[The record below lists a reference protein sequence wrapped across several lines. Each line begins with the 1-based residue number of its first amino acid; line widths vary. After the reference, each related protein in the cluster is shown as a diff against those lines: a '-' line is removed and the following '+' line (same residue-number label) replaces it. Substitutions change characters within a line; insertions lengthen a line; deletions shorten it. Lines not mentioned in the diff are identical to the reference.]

1 MTDVQTEVTDAQAGM
16 SRGQFIRNAAKGSL
30 VLVGGGSV
38 LASMDGI
45 AFAKS
50 SSLSKSDITV
60 LQTGYIAE
68 TLAVT
73 IYGAILKT
81 YYAKLKLDPGNRSYF
96 VAAYNDEKAHLA
108 AWKAAL
114 GPKNIPTGFKLTV
127 PAKYVASK
135 NALARTGVTL
145 ESAFVSTYLGAIDEF
160 NSSELKTTAG
170 AVAANEATHYSFFDA
185 ILPGATAVL
194 PAFGPKPLTAAGAA
208 GALKSL
214 GFLS

>member
-1 MTDVQTEVTDAQAGM
+1 MSEVEAGVN
-16 SRGQFIRNAAKGSL
+16 RGQFIRNAAKGSL
-30 VLVGGGSV
+30 VLVGSGGV
-38 LASMDGI
+38 LASMNGI

-50 SSLSKSDITV
+50 STMMTKSDITV

-96 VAAYNDEKAHLA
+96 VAAYEDEKAHLA
-108 AWKAAL
+108 AWKKAL
-114 GPKNIPTGFKLTV
+114 GPKNTPTGFTLNV
-127 PAKYVASK
+127 PGKYVASK
-135 NALARTGVTL
+135 DALARTGTTL
-145 ESAFVSTYLGAIDEF
+145 EQAFVATYLGAIDEF
-160 NSSELKTTAG
+160 SSAELKTTAG

-185 ILPGATAVL
+185 ILPGANAVL
-194 PAFGPKPLTAAGAA
+194 PAFGPKPLTAGQAA
-208 GALKSL
+208 SALKSL